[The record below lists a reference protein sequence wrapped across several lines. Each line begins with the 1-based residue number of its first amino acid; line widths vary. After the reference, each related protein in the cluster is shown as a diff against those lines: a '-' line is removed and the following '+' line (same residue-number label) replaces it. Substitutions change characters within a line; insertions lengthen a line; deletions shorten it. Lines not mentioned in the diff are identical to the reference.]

1 MGKRKNRES
10 KAGRMQTPLHSTHG
24 AYAKRRRRKRMR
36 RKERIMGR
44 EKKRKKKKSGNWR
57 KRQRPS

>member
-44 EKKRKKKKSGNWR
+44 ERQRKIERSVNWR
-57 KRQRPS
+57 KRQSPS